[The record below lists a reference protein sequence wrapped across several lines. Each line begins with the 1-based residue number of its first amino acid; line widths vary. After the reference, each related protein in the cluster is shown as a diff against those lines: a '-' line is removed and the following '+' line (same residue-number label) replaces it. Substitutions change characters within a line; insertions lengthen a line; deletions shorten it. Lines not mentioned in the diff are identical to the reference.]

1 MGCCKKKPL
10 KVRTEVPF
18 PRDTATCQTPVC
30 AVLFMI
36 CLLFMVVIGLW
47 GWSENATVIRLS
59 LFHPMPSNAPTTS
72 LTSPFALCRNMG
84 QGTA

>member
-18 PRDTATCQTPVC
+18 PRNTNTCQTPVC

-36 CLLFMVVIGLW
+36 CLVFMVVIGLW
-47 GWSENATVIRLS
+47 GWSENATVIRLCFLS
-59 LFHPMPSNAPTTS
+59 FLSPDPISTS
-72 LTSPFALCRNMG
+72 LLNTCSHSYA
-84 QGTA
+84 TV

>member
-18 PRDTATCQTPVC
+18 PRDTVTCQTPVC

-59 LFHPMPSNAPTTS
+59 LFPTPSFNALQCSNNKPHLS
-72 LTSPFALCRNMG
+72 LCIV
-84 QGTA
+84 

>member
-10 KVRTEVPF
+10 KIRTDVPF
-18 PRDTATCQTPVC
+18 PRDTNTCQTPVC

-47 GWSENATVIRLS
+47 GWSENASVISLLLFLILFLSSSSHHLHITRLFLLS
-59 LFHPMPSNAPTTS
+59 LIHM
-72 LTSPFALCRNMG
+72 
-84 QGTA
+84 

>member
-18 PRDTATCQTPVC
+18 PRNTNTCQTPVC

-36 CLLFMVVIGLW
+36 CLVFMVVIGLW
-47 GWSENATVIRLS
+47 GWSENATVIRLC
-59 LFHPMPSNAPTTS
+59 FFFPSFPSSASSFSTCSHSCATV
-72 LTSPFALCRNMG
+72 
-84 QGTA
+84 

>member
-10 KVRTEVPF
+10 KIRTDVPF
-18 PRDTATCQTPVC
+18 PRDTNTCQTPVC

-47 GWSENATVIRLS
+47 GWSENASVISLLLLFLILFLSSSSHHLHITRLFLLS
-59 LFHPMPSNAPTTS
+59 LIHM
-72 LTSPFALCRNMG
+72 
-84 QGTA
+84 